1 MTKRITLKKGVDIN
15 IAGAIVQPNE
25 NVAPTEIRGKSFAM
39 IPDDFI
45 GLTPKLDVKEGDNV
59 LAGTPL
65 FHDKTNP
72 DICVVSPI
80 GGTIDKIERGDRRKL
95 LQVIITPDYDKSEA
109 VKHDIPSDTDGI
121 RRLLQRSGL
130 WAMMRQRPY
139 DIIPSDATPRDI
151 FVTAFDSAPLAPDLS
166 LSVGGDTKA
175 IQAGVDALKTLT
187 TGNVYI
193 GVKSAFADISNAEI
207 VEFNGSHPAGLPGI
221 QAANIA
227 PVNKGETIWTLD
239 IVTLWRIGRLMIDGV
254 VPMSTIVAVTG
265 SEIEQPKYASTIIGA
280 DIASVLDGNIKSAGL
295 NRRIISGNVL
305 CGIKESINGH
315 LHAPYRHITVIP
327 EGDDVDEMMGWASL
341 SPKKMSISRSFPGHF
356 LRKRL
361 FSPDAR
367 LLGGRRAMIMS
378 GEYERVLPMDIMA
391 EYLLKAIISRDIDK
405 MEALGIYEI
414 APEDMALCEY
424 VDTSKLEIQRIVRE
438 GLDFLY
444 HELN

>member
-25 NVAPTEIRGKSFAM
+25 NAAPTEIRGKSFAM

-95 LQVIITPDYDKSEA
+95 LQVIITPDYDKSES

-166 LSVGGDTKA
+166 LSVEGDTKA
-175 IQAGVDALKTLT
+175 IQAGVDALKKLT
-187 TGNVYI
+187 SGNVYI
-193 GVKSAFADISNAEI
+193 GVKS
-207 VEFNGSHPAGLPGI
+207 
-221 QAANIA
+221 
-227 PVNKGETIWTLD
+227 
-239 IVTLWRIGRLMIDGV
+239 
-254 VPMSTIVAVTG
+254 
-265 SEIEQPKYASTIIGA
+265 
-280 DIASVLDGNIKSAGL
+280 
-295 NRRIISGNVL
+295 
-305 CGIKESINGH
+305 
-315 LHAPYRHITVIP
+315 
-327 EGDDVDEMMGWASL
+327 
-341 SPKKMSISRSFPGHF
+341 
-356 LRKRL
+356 
-361 FSPDAR
+361 
-367 LLGGRRAMIMS
+367 
-378 GEYERVLPMDIMA
+378 
-391 EYLLKAIISRDIDK
+391 
-405 MEALGIYEI
+405 
-414 APEDMALCEY
+414 
-424 VDTSKLEIQRIVRE
+424 
-438 GLDFLY
+438 
-444 HELN
+444 